1 MRKVELRMNELK
13 KYKIIKELVDHGGNK
28 KRVSIKLGLSIR
40 QVNRLIHI
48 YKEKG
53 KSGFVH
59 GNRNKKPVTALDK
72 QISDNI
78 LLLYTLNIKTLILV
92 ILKIIWRRKKIY
104 MFPIK
109 LFTTFWLNKVFY
121 LLKQRKRTRKEFKKQ
136 QLLQEKKINLAMDQE
151 QIDIVV
157 NHELSLEDSHPR

>member
-78 LLLYTLNIKTLILV
+78 LLLYTTNIKALILA
-92 ILKIIWRRKKIY
+92 ILKIIWRKKKIF

-109 LFTTFWLNKVFY
+109 LFTIF
-121 LLKQRKRTRKEFKKQ
+121 
-136 QLLQEKKINLAMDQE
+136 
-151 QIDIVV
+151 
-157 NHELSLEDSHPR
+157 